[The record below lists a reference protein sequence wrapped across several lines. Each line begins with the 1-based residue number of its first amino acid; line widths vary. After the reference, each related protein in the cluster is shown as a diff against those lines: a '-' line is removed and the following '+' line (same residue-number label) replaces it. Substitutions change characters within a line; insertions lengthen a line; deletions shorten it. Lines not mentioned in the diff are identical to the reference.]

1 MGSINLCRLEGV
13 RGRSHSDFV
22 AENCCLGI
30 TRNLRDRVYGIAGNT
45 LVDFVGF
52 GVIRFYNIQTG
63 IDKVEELCYN

>member
-1 MGSINLCRLEGV
+1 MGM
-13 RGRSHSDFV
+13 
-22 AENCCLGI
+22 

-63 IDKVEELCYN
+63 IDEVEELCYN